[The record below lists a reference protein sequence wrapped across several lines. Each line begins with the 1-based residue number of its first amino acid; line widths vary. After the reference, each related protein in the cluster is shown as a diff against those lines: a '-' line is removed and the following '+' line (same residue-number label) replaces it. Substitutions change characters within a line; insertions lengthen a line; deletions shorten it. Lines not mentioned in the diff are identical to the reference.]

1 MRIMLIILANVF
13 VVIVS
18 VLGVNEYFGLKRY
31 NSFVVPF
38 TDKMIGM
45 GVIAAE
51 NRDRLLREDRVTHI
65 VGVALSLAVWVM
77 LAFFIAGISAIPVF
91 VAASAG
97 QMIVLKPDMTETAAT
112 RGQYFNAHK
121 NQMDAMKYHEYLQ
134 TVEGAPKPEA

>member
-31 NSFVVPF
+31 GSFVVPF

-51 NRDRLLREDRVTHI
+51 NRARVLKEDRITHI
-65 VGVALSLAVWVM
+65 VGIGLSMVVWGM
-77 LAFFIAGISAIPVF
+77 LTFFIAGISAVPVF
-91 VAASAG
+91 VVAAAG
-97 QMIVLKPDMTETAAT
+97 QMVALKPDMTETAAT

-121 NQMDAMKYHEYLQ
+121 NHMDTMKYHEYLQ
-134 TVEGAPKPEA
+134 TVEGAPNP